1 MKTIYLLAAAVLAIT
16 PAAAQSI
23 GEQTG
28 VNSVL
33 GISPSTQDFV
43 TQAANGDM
51 FEIQS
56 SELAGPRVDEP
67 TKAFAAQMVVA
78 HTQTTEQ
85 LKALIASGTVQA
97 TPPAAMESD
106 LQGKLDALKKLNGA
120 EFKKQYLDDQI
131 EVHKGAVSLFERYAN
146 GGDNSALKE
155 WAGKTLP
162 VIKHHLMMAEA
173 LAK

>member
-16 PAAAQSI
+16 PSSAQSI

-33 GISPSTQDFV
+33 GVSPSTADFV
-43 TQAANGDM
+43 MQAAISDM

-56 SELAGPRVDEP
+56 SELAGERADEA
-67 TKAFAAQMVVA
+67 TKMFAAQMVTA
-78 HTQTTEQ
+78 HKETTAQ
-85 LKALIASGTVQA
+85 LKALIASGQVKE
-97 TPPAAMESD
+97 TPPAMMDSAHQE
-106 LQGKLDALKKLNGA
+106 KFDALKKLNGA
-120 EFKKQYLDDQI
+120 EFTDQYQDDQV
-131 EVHKGAVSLFERYAN
+131 EVHEDAVSLFERYAN
-146 GGDNSALKE
+146 GGDNPALKE

-162 VIKHHLMMAEA
+162 IIKHHLEMAEA